1 MARGDADDG
10 GLEILSKAGAII
22 DALAATPQLSA
33 AGLAEAVGEPT
44 SSTYRLLQSLTALGW
59 VDPAPTRGA
68 YRLGLGLMSTGAS
81 VEASLDVRGLALPRM
96 RALRAEA
103 DLAVLLCYR
112 KGLRAVCV
120 ERLEGHDVTSVAMQ
134 VADSLPLHRG
144 AAPLA
149 LLAHLPAGERSAVV
163 EQLADPLLTRPDDP
177 ADVEALTAELAAIRE
192 RGYAR
197 SDQDVTVGIAALGSP
212 VLNHRGEMVAALS
225 VSGLRERVIDQE
237 EHVSAL
243 VTAAAAAISGDLGHG
258 GTQGIGGDDG

>member
-22 DALAATPQLSA
+22 DALTTTPQLSA

-68 YRLGLGLMSTGAS
+68 YRLGLGLMSTGAA
-81 VEASLDVRGLALPRM
+81 VEATMDVRDLARPRM
-96 RALRAEA
+96 RELRAEA

-112 KGLRAVCV
+112 KGPRAVCV
-120 ERLEGHDVTSVAMQ
+120 ERFDGHDVTSVAMQ

-149 LLAHLPAGERSAVV
+149 LLAHLPGGERSAMV
-163 EQLADPLLTRPDDP
+163 EVLADPTNEDP
-177 ADVEALTAELAAIRE
+177 ADAEALTAELDAIRE

-197 SDQDVTVGIAALGSP
+197 SDQDVTLGIAALGAP
-212 VLNHRGEMVAALS
+212 VLNHRGELVAALS
-225 VSGLRERVIDQE
+225 VSGLRERVLADE
-237 EHVSAL
+237 ERISAL
-243 VTAAAAAISGDLGHG
+243 VVAAAAAVSGDLGHG
-258 GTQGIGGDDG
+258 GHRG

>member
-1 MARGDADDG
+1 MAQGDPDDG

-22 DALAATPQLSA
+22 DALSATPQLSA

-59 VDPAPTRGA
+59 VDASPTRGA
-68 YRLGLGLMSTGAS
+68 YRLGLGLMSTGAA
-81 VEASLDVRGLALPRM
+81 VEASLDVRDLALPRM

-112 KGLRAVCV
+112 KGNRAVCV
-120 ERLEGHDVTSVAMQ
+120 ERLDGHDVTSVAMQ

-149 LLAHLPAGERSAVV
+149 LLAHLPAGERTAVV
-163 EQLADPLLTRPDDP
+163 EQLTDPRLAQPHEP
-177 ADVEALTAELAAIRE
+177 ADGDALTAELGAIRS

-197 SDQDVTVGIAALGSP
+197 SDQDVTIGIAAFGSP
-212 VLNHRGEMVAALS
+212 VLNHRGELVAALS
-225 VSGLRERVIDQE
+225 VSGLRERVIDRE
-237 EHVSAL
+237 EAVSSLL
-243 VTAAAAAISGDLGHG
+243 VATAAEISGDLGF
-258 GTQGIGGDDG
+258 GGDHDG